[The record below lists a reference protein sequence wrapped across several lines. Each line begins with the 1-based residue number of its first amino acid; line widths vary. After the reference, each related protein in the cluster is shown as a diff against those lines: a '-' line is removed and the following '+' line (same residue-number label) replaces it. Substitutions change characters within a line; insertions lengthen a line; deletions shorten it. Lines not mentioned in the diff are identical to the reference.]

1 MGVVMGSDSRIN
13 FQGYPVIVAGKRL
26 NIGDLAPEF
35 NALVGLKVITLNDI
49 PAKPRLFNVVPSIDT
64 SICARQTSQ
73 FSTAIEDFGD
83 RVAAYTFSM
92 DLPFAQN
99 RFFQS
104 SCIRN
109 MTPVSDCYD
118 HSFGVA
124 YGVLV
129 TGFPLRL
136 LTRAVFV
143 IDSNGFV
150 RYADYVSEITDMPD
164 FNAAIKA
171 LNSLV

>member
-1 MGVVMGSDSRIN
+1 MGSDSRIN
-13 FQGYPVIVAGKRL
+13 FQGYPVIVAGRRL

-35 NALVGLKVITLNDI
+35 NALVGLKVITLNDT

-64 SICARQTSQ
+64 SICARQTTH
-73 FSTAIEDFGD
+73 FSSALENFGE

-99 RFFQS
+99 RFFHS
-104 SCIRN
+104 SCIGN

-143 IDSNGFV
+143 VDSNGFIQHGE
-150 RYADYVSEITDMPD
+150 YVSEITDMPD
-164 FNAAIKA
+164 FNAAILA
-171 LNSLV
+171 LQMLV